1 MFRLGYGKEIDS
13 SIYFTLYG
21 LGKIADSFKQIG
33 PYLLPIHYDRTKV
46 ASRIYT
52 MISNNGLVAMRK
64 VDGDTY
70 VKITEKGDEISNKL
84 LQELIAYGELA
95 NMNKKTDSEER
106 FKAKGVK
113 SGVIDYDPGLQRV
126 QKRLAEKISEINL
139 PFEDELKRI
148 EGD

>member
-1 MFRLGYGKEIDS
+1 MLVVFVAKSIQMFRLGYGKEMDS
-13 SIYFTLYG
+13 SVYFTLYG

-52 MISNNGLVAMRK
+52 MIDSGLVAMRK

-70 VKITEKGDEISNKL
+70 VKITEKGDHICIKL

-106 FKAKGVK
+106 FKAKGVLR
-113 SGVIDYDPGLQRV
+113 YDPELQSA
-126 QKRLAEKISEINL
+126 KKI
-139 PFEDELKRI
+139 
-148 EGD
+148 G